1 MVWFGLQKHASYV
14 RVMLCTLA
22 KLSML
27 DCFGCLTHPST
38 PNLVHL
44 QTLLIF
50 ILLHLTSS
58 FAPVIITIR
67 TGCLLV
73 QTTYTVVF
81 QVRAVHNIYNI
92 HTVTWVDTAPKNKI
106 LIKYIDC
113 SANTCRCYDNT
124 SQINCNS
131 LLPCGVYLSSEV
143 SSYAWTCQIWIT
155 DIK

>member
-67 TGCLLV
+67 TGCFLV

-92 HTVTWVDTAPKNKI
+92 HTVT
-106 LIKYIDC
+106 
-113 SANTCRCYDNT
+113 
-124 SQINCNS
+124 
-131 LLPCGVYLSSEV
+131 
-143 SSYAWTCQIWIT
+143 
-155 DIK
+155 